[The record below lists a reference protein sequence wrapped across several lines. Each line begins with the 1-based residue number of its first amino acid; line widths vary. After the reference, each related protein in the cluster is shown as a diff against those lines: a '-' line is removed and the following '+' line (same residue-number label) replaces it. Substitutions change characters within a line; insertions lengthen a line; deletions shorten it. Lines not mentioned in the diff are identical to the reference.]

1 MTEDNVFVCDSCGE
15 TAVDGVRF
23 DGYIL
28 NAKTER
34 AWRFN
39 VQETTTT
46 YEGIQPV
53 DVWACSNCS
62 RSAFAKS
69 KMKMKVP
76 FTVSGIAFLILGL
89 VLSGLFMFV
98 DAAPSSFHLFIWLF
112 VAVIEAVLVWGYL
125 ARKNKVDP
133 ELSWVTLV
141 MGTDL
146 AMRRGGNKFW
156 SKATYARFAARQG
169 PFANVR

>member
-1 MTEDNVFVCDSCGE
+1 MTESNVFVCDSCGE

-53 DVWACSNCS
+53 DVWVCSNCS

-69 KMKMKVP
+69 KMKGKAN
-76 FTVSGIAFLILGL
+76 FIGGGGRLLGPRA
-89 VLSGLFMFV
+89 G
-98 DAAPSSFHLFIWLF
+98 DQRPHAC
-112 VAVIEAVLVWGYL
+112 
-125 ARKNKVDP
+125 R
-133 ELSWVTLV
+133 
-141 MGTDL
+141 
-146 AMRRGGNKFW
+146 
-156 SKATYARFAARQG
+156 
-169 PFANVR
+169 

>member
-1 MTEDNVFVCDSCGE
+1 MTESNVFVCDSCGE

-53 DVWACSNCS
+53 DVWVCSNCS

-69 KMKMKVP
+69 KMKNKANFIGGGV
-76 FTVSGIAFLILGL
+76 AFLVLGL
-89 VLSGLFMFV
+89 VLSGLMLV
-98 DAAPSSFHLFIWLF
+98 AAAASNAHLFIWLF
-112 VAVIEAVLVWGYL
+112 VAVIEAFL
-125 ARKNKVDP
+125 AWAYRFGKSRIDP
-133 ELSWVTLV
+133 PLSWVTLA
-141 MGTDL
+141 MGTLL

-156 SKATYARFAARQG
+156 SKATYAQFATRKG

>member
-1 MTEDNVFVCDSCGE
+1 MTESNVFVCDSCGE

-53 DVWACSNCS
+53 DVWVCSNCS

-69 KMKMKVP
+69 KMKNKAL
-76 FTVSGIAFLILGL
+76 FAVSGVVFFVLGL
-89 VLSGLFMFV
+89 VLSGLMFV
-98 DAAPSSFHLFIWLF
+98 AAAPSNAHLFIWLF
-112 VAVIEAVLVWGYL
+112 VAVIEAVLVWAYL
-125 ARKNKVDP
+125 AGKNRVDP
-133 ELSWVTLV
+133 PLAWVTLA
-141 MGTDL
+141 MGTLL

-156 SKATYARFAARQG
+156 SKAIYAQFAARKG

>member
-1 MTEDNVFVCDSCGE
+1 MTESNVFVCDSCGE

-28 NAKTER
+28 NAKTDV

-39 VQETTTT
+39 VRETTTT

-53 DVWACSNCS
+53 DVWVCSNCS

-69 KMKMKVP
+69 KTKAKANFIGGGV
-76 FTVSGIAFLILGL
+76 AFLVLGL
-89 VLSGLFMFV
+89 VLSGLMFV
-98 DAAPSSFHLFIWLF
+98 AAAPYAHLFIWLF
-112 VAVIEAVLVWGYL
+112 VAVIEAVLVWAYL
-125 ARKNKVDP
+125 AGKNRVDP
-133 ELSWVTLV
+133 PLAWVTLG
-141 MGTDL
+141 MGTLL